1 MLGPRKRHRNNV
13 TRNATGR
20 GRGLSLCGPLSPTAR
35 LCDRLRGRAER
46 LEQGLQ
52 RGVVL
57 DVRQRVEHMLHP
69 PDHAYPFPQGK
80 GHAEFHHPSP
90 TRWLPYGLAETN
102 ETLRRL
108 QVGDILLGKPLGI
121 AADLRV

>member
-1 MLGPRKRHRNNV
+1 MRPPV
-13 TRNATGR
+13 TNRSFVRQATGPCR
-20 GRGLSLCGPLSPTAR
+20 APGAGPPAWRSARRAPACGTHAP
-35 LCDRLRGRAER
+35 
-46 LEQGLQ
+46 
-52 RGVVL
+52 
-57 DVRQRVEHMLHP
+57 P

-90 TRWLPYGLAETN
+90 PRWLPYGLAETN